1 MPWFSAK
8 SSERKA
14 LQGLIPP
21 FDSVGPRYQ
30 ILHLSNQ
37 KRQAK
42 VKYSQ
47 SCVDTRES
55 TYREENKISPVKY
68 QISKEGI
75 EIMKEKLTVHKA
87 LSELKIL
94 NDRIQREID
103 DIQFVLVNKHSN
115 QKINGAPVKEYMEQT
130 KEKYQSVTTL
140 INRRNAIKRAV
151 TRSNAVTTVDING
164 TEYTVAEAIDMKA
177 VGVNHLRQ
185 LLQRMEYQFKQAQ
198 NQAERENGDRL
209 DNRAD
214 DYMRSLY
221 QNTDLKNMTDELK
234 KVRENFITAQ
244 TVEILDPVK
253 VTDEITKLRD
263 KIDAFMSEVDSALSV
278 SNALTTIIVDYE
290 TV

>member
-1 MPWFSAK
+1 
-8 SSERKA
+8 
-14 LQGLIPP
+14 
-21 FDSVGPRYQ
+21 
-30 ILHLSNQ
+30 
-37 KRQAK
+37 
-42 VKYSQ
+42 
-47 SCVDTRES
+47 
-55 TYREENKISPVKY
+55 
-68 QISKEGI
+68 
-75 EIMKEKLTVHKA
+75 MKEKLTVHKA

-151 TRSNAVTTVDING
+151 TRSNAVTIVDING

-177 VGVNHLRQ
+177 VGVSHLRQ

-198 NQAERENGDRL
+198 NLAERENGDRL

-214 DYMRSLY
+214 EYMRSLY

>member
-1 MPWFSAK
+1 
-8 SSERKA
+8 
-14 LQGLIPP
+14 
-21 FDSVGPRYQ
+21 
-30 ILHLSNQ
+30 
-37 KRQAK
+37 
-42 VKYSQ
+42 
-47 SCVDTRES
+47 
-55 TYREENKISPVKY
+55 
-68 QISKEGI
+68 
-75 EIMKEKLTVHKA
+75 MKEKLTVHKA

-94 NDRIQREID
+94 NNRIQREID
-103 DIQFVLVNKHSN
+103 DIQFVLVNKRSN

-209 DNRAD
+209 DNRVD
-214 DYMRSLY
+214 EYMRSLY

-278 SNALTTIIVDYE
+278 SNALTTVIVEYE

>member
-1 MPWFSAK
+1 
-8 SSERKA
+8 
-14 LQGLIPP
+14 
-21 FDSVGPRYQ
+21 
-30 ILHLSNQ
+30 
-37 KRQAK
+37 
-42 VKYSQ
+42 
-47 SCVDTRES
+47 
-55 TYREENKISPVKY
+55 
-68 QISKEGI
+68 
-75 EIMKEKLTVHKA
+75 MKEKLTVHKA

-103 DIQFVLVNKHSN
+103 DIQFVLINKHSN

-263 KIDAFMSEVDSALSV
+263 KIDA
-278 SNALTTIIVDYE
+278 NHWR
-290 TV
+290 

>member
-1 MPWFSAK
+1 
-8 SSERKA
+8 
-14 LQGLIPP
+14 
-21 FDSVGPRYQ
+21 
-30 ILHLSNQ
+30 
-37 KRQAK
+37 
-42 VKYSQ
+42 
-47 SCVDTRES
+47 
-55 TYREENKISPVKY
+55 
-68 QISKEGI
+68 
-75 EIMKEKLTVHKA
+75 MKERLTVHKA

-164 TEYTVAEAIDMKA
+164 TEYTVAEAIDMKV

-214 DYMRSLY
+214 EYMRSLY

>member
-1 MPWFSAK
+1 
-8 SSERKA
+8 
-14 LQGLIPP
+14 
-21 FDSVGPRYQ
+21 
-30 ILHLSNQ
+30 
-37 KRQAK
+37 
-42 VKYSQ
+42 
-47 SCVDTRES
+47 
-55 TYREENKISPVKY
+55 
-68 QISKEGI
+68 
-75 EIMKEKLTVHKA
+75 MKEKLTVHKA

-94 NDRIQREID
+94 NDRISREID

-214 DYMRSLY
+214 EYMRSLY

-253 VTDEITKLRD
+253 VTEEITKLRD

-278 SNALTTIIVDYE
+278 SNALTTVEVEYE

>member
-1 MPWFSAK
+1 
-8 SSERKA
+8 
-14 LQGLIPP
+14 
-21 FDSVGPRYQ
+21 
-30 ILHLSNQ
+30 
-37 KRQAK
+37 
-42 VKYSQ
+42 
-47 SCVDTRES
+47 
-55 TYREENKISPVKY
+55 
-68 QISKEGI
+68 
-75 EIMKEKLTVHKA
+75 MKEKLTVHKA

-115 QKINGAPVKEYMEQT
+115 QKINGAPVKEYMDQT

-214 DYMRSLY
+214 EYMRSLY

-278 SNALTTIIVDYE
+278 SNALTTVIVEYE

>member
-1 MPWFSAK
+1 
-8 SSERKA
+8 
-14 LQGLIPP
+14 
-21 FDSVGPRYQ
+21 
-30 ILHLSNQ
+30 
-37 KRQAK
+37 
-42 VKYSQ
+42 
-47 SCVDTRES
+47 
-55 TYREENKISPVKY
+55 
-68 QISKEGI
+68 
-75 EIMKEKLTVHKA
+75 MKEKLTVHKA

-214 DYMRSLY
+214 EYMRSLY

-278 SNALTTIIVDYE
+278 SNALTTVIVEYE

>member
-1 MPWFSAK
+1 
-8 SSERKA
+8 
-14 LQGLIPP
+14 
-21 FDSVGPRYQ
+21 
-30 ILHLSNQ
+30 
-37 KRQAK
+37 
-42 VKYSQ
+42 
-47 SCVDTRES
+47 
-55 TYREENKISPVKY
+55 
-68 QISKEGI
+68 
-75 EIMKEKLTVHKA
+75 MKEKLTVHKA

-94 NDRIQREID
+94 NNRIQREID
-103 DIQFVLVNKHSN
+103 DIQFVLVNKRSN

-209 DNRAD
+209 DNRVD
-214 DYMRSLY
+214 EYMRSLY

-278 SNALTTIIVDYE
+278 SNALTTIIVEYE

>member
-1 MPWFSAK
+1 
-8 SSERKA
+8 
-14 LQGLIPP
+14 
-21 FDSVGPRYQ
+21 
-30 ILHLSNQ
+30 
-37 KRQAK
+37 
-42 VKYSQ
+42 
-47 SCVDTRES
+47 
-55 TYREENKISPVKY
+55 
-68 QISKEGI
+68 
-75 EIMKEKLTVHKA
+75 MKEKLTVHKA

-115 QKINGAPVKEYMEQT
+115 QKINGAPVKEYIEQT

-151 TRSNAVTTVDING
+151 TRSNAVTTIDING

-214 DYMRSLY
+214 EYMRSLY

-278 SNALTTIIVDYE
+278 SNALTTIEVEYE

>member
-1 MPWFSAK
+1 
-8 SSERKA
+8 
-14 LQGLIPP
+14 
-21 FDSVGPRYQ
+21 
-30 ILHLSNQ
+30 
-37 KRQAK
+37 
-42 VKYSQ
+42 
-47 SCVDTRES
+47 
-55 TYREENKISPVKY
+55 
-68 QISKEGI
+68 
-75 EIMKEKLTVHKA
+75 MKEKLTVHKA

-103 DIQFVLVNKHSN
+103 DIQFVLINKHSN

-278 SNALTTIIVDYE
+278 SNALTTVEVEYE